1 VNGGDLFLRPP
12 AECEQP
18 YTVTQINEGVA
29 RRLEAGNTVVW
40 FTGEISNFKRHTSGH
55 CYLRLKDAASQVPA
69 VVWSSNVRRLDF
81 EPWDGAEVTGVAA
94 LRVYQKGGYYQ
105 LDIQR
110 MQPAGLGALFAAF
123 EALKKKLAAEGLFD
137 EARKRPL
144 PDSVATVGVVTSKTG
159 AALRDIVRV
168 VASRAPGTDILLCN
182 VAVQGN
188 KAAAK
193 ICAGIAAMNAHGGAD
208 ILIVGRGGGSIEDLW
223 AFNEE
228 AVARAIAAS
237 RIPVISAV
245 GHETDFT
252 IADFVADARAATP
265 SAAAEMAV
273 ADGQERRRYF
283 TAAAQRFVNGFA
295 RLLGARRD
303 RFAAVSSSPG
313 LRKPA
318 VMILEARQTIDD
330 RRARL
335 GRALGILLKQDAA
348 QLRAAGRRLHALSPL
363 KVLSRGYAVVTRE
376 DGAAV
381 RDSGQVRPGDRVRM
395 RFSAGGADARIEHI
409 HPGDGRPEQGGGRT
423 V

>member
-1 VNGGDLFLRPP
+1 
-12 AECEQP
+12 
-18 YTVTQINEGVA
+18 
-29 RRLEAGNTVVW
+29 
-40 FTGEISNFKRHTSGH
+40 
-55 CYLRLKDAASQVPA
+55 
-69 VVWSSNVRRLDF
+69 
-81 EPWDGAEVTGVAA
+81 
-94 LRVYQKGGYYQ
+94 
-105 LDIQR
+105 
-110 MQPAGLGALFAAF
+110 
-123 EALKKKLAAEGLFD
+123 
-137 EARKRPL
+137 
-144 PDSVATVGVVTSKTG
+144 
-159 AALRDIVRV
+159 
-168 VASRAPGTDILLCN
+168 
-182 VAVQGN
+182 
-188 KAAAK
+188 
-193 ICAGIAAMNAHGGAD
+193 
-208 ILIVGRGGGSIEDLW
+208 
-223 AFNEE
+223 
-228 AVARAIAAS
+228 
-237 RIPVISAV
+237 
-245 GHETDFT
+245 
-252 IADFVADARAATP
+252 
-265 SAAAEMAV
+265 V

-395 RFSAGGADARIEHI
+395 RFSAGSADARIEHI